1 MRRLALIAL
10 TVLSFGLSS
19 LSPAAASRTA
29 PVITPTSQDDVI
41 AWSSQQLDGYYKT
54 LFALQGQE
62 YRSPKVSI
70 LEEGKTLSTACGK
83 ASGAMQAFYCPADAQ
98 IVIGRDVL
106 DWTSEKD
113 DFVPAYVLAHEWAHH
128 AQTLSGT
135 DSTSVPIDGDWD
147 QVYTIENELRAD
159 CMAGAWMGN
168 IAHRGYINLTDFAAV
183 LDMANE
189 VGDEGLYG
197 RGNSHGTNGERLRAV
212 LTGYEEGIIAC
223 SAITPLPR
231 DGVFG

>member
-10 TVLSFGLSS
+10 TVLSLGLSS
-19 LSPAAASRTA
+19 LAPAAASRAVA
-29 PVITPTSQDDVI
+29 PITPTSQDDLI

-62 YRSPKVSI
+62 YQSPKVSI
-70 LEEGKTLSTACGK
+70 LEEGKSLSTACGK
-83 ASGAMQAFYCPADAQ
+83 AVGDMQAFYCPADAQ

-106 DWTSEKD
+106 DWTSQKD

-197 RGNSHGTNGERLRAV
+197 RGASHGTDGERLRAV
-212 LTGYEEGIIAC
+212 LTGYEEGLIAC

-231 DGVFG
+231 DGVFN